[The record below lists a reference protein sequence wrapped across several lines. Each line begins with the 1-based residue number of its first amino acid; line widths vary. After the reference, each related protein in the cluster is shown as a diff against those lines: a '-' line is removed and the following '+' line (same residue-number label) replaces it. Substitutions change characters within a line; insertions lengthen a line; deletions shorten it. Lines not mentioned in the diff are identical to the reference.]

1 MPMPSLEK
9 PALEAVKPQSSAW
22 REIPRVRALFT
33 LREGGVSSGPFGGP
47 EGFCGLNVGLYCGDA
62 KSCVRMNR
70 RILADLAG
78 SAPKW
83 LHQVHGTEIVHGD
96 EAAPE
101 AEADGAWTATPGVVL
116 AVQTADCLPV
126 LLADAEG
133 RAVMALHAGWRGL
146 AAGILQK
153 GAAKLREELHDNAR
167 ILAWLAPR
175 IGPEAFEVGEDV
187 LEAMKATLP
196 DAQSAFTAG
205 KAPGKWMADLALLA
219 KQALEGAGVDPK
231 DIEDCGLSTAAD
243 AGRFF
248 SYRRDAGE
256 TGRHAALIWIEPEK
270 QPEPEAKPAP

>member
-9 PALEAVKPQSSAW
+9 PALEAVKPRSPAW
-22 REIPRVRALFT
+22 GAVPRVRALFT

-47 EGFCGLNVGLYCGDA
+47 DGFCGLNVGLYCGDA

-96 EAAPE
+96 DAAPE
-101 AEADGAWTATPGVVL
+101 TEADGTWTATPGVVL

-126 LLADAEG
+126 LLADTQG

-153 GAAKLREELHDNAR
+153 GVEKLREELPDNAR

-175 IGPEAFEVGEDV
+175 IGPEAFEVGDDV
-187 LEAMKATLP
+187 LEAMKALLP
-196 DAQSAFTAG
+196 DAQSAFAAG
-205 KAPGKWMADLALLA
+205 RAPGKWVADLARLA
-219 KQALEGAGVDPK
+219 RQALESSGIAPE

-270 QPEPEAKPAP
+270 QPEAKPAP

>member
-9 PALEAVKPQSSAW
+9 PALEAVKPRSPAW
-22 REIPRVRALFT
+22 GTVPRVHALFT

-47 EGFCGLNVGLYCGDA
+47 DGFCGLNVGLYCGDA

-78 SAPKW
+78 STPKW

-101 AEADGAWTATPGVVL
+101 TEADGAWTATPGVVL

-126 LLADAEG
+126 LLADSQG

-146 AAGILQK
+146 AGGILQK
-153 GAAKLREELHDNAR
+153 GVDKLRSELPDGAR

-175 IGPEAFEVGEDV
+175 IGPEAFEVGEEV
-187 LEAMKATLP
+187 LEAMKALLP

-205 KAPGKWMADLALLA
+205 QAPGKWMADLAALA
-219 KQALEGAGVDPK
+219 RQALEGAGLKPK

-270 QPEPEAKPAP
+270 KPEESPAP